1 MAGKRSWSA
10 AKQTQA
16 RGSREAMGDKAKHG
30 RQTVIERHQTNTSK
44 RQQGGDG

>member
-1 MAGKRSWSA
+1 MAGRWSWSD
-10 AKQTQA
+10 AKQAQA
-16 RGSREAMGDKAKHG
+16 RSSWEAMGDKAKHG